1 MTQVRIKIMFT
12 ARNLYS
18 KAIKST
24 IFYQQGINKVMNTL
38 TTFENELNHVKTQI
52 TLQLDPIHIIELFH
66 QLIQTV
72 YVFNKEHI
80 HINQLDK
87 TKKSKKNINI
97 LLISVTSSISWQYF
111 NLTITR
117 LKFSIKKVLEVISQM
132 STNHRQI
139 SQNDGYSKFKNTSF
153 FNVTQSNSKAL
164 LIKSA
169 LALITKNNHEKALL
183 IKKKH
188 DLRLQKEKL
197 KQNCNLFQIYI
208 LSKLLVRKLRMLHQV
223 IYVRA
228 INMKKIYRFFLI
240 VFTINIETNA
250 IINSNVMTTNTKY

>member
-1 MTQVRIKIMFT
+1 MIP
-12 ARNLYS
+12 A
-18 KAIKST
+18 A
-24 IFYQQGINKVMNTL
+24 
-38 TTFENELNHVKTQI
+38 
-52 TLQLDPIHIIELFH
+52 
-66 QLIQTV
+66 
-72 YVFNKEHI
+72 YVFNKKYI
-80 HINQLDK
+80 YINQSDK
-87 TKKSKKNINI
+87 NKKSKKNINI

-111 NLTITR
+111 SLTITR

-132 STNHRQI
+132 GTNHRQI

-208 LSKLLVRKLRMLHQV
+208 LSKLLVRKLTMLQQV
-223 IYVRA
+223 INISAVD
-228 INMKKIYRFFLI
+228 IKIIYRLFWI
-240 VFTINIETNA
+240 VFTINIENNTLINSSVMNTNA
-250 IINSNVMTTNTKY
+250 K

>member
-1 MTQVRIKIMFT
+1 MTQVRIMEMFI
-12 ARNLYS
+12 ARNSYS
-18 KAIKST
+18 KAIKSI
-24 IFYQQGINKVMNTL
+24 IFYQQGINNIMNTL
-38 TTFENELNHVKTQI
+38 TT
-52 TLQLDPIHIIELFH
+52 
-66 QLIQTV
+66 LIPAA
-72 YVFNKEHI
+72 YVFKKKYI
-80 HINQLDK
+80 YINQSDK
-87 TKKSKKNINI
+87 NKKSKKNINI

-111 NLTITR
+111 SLTITR

-132 STNHRQI
+132 GTNHRQI

-197 KQNCNLFQIYI
+197 KQNCNFFQIYI
-208 LSKLLVRKLRMLHQV
+208 LSKLLVRKLTMLQQV
-223 IYVRA
+223 INISAVD
-228 INMKKIYRFFLI
+228 IKKIYRLFWI
-240 VFTINIETNA
+240 VFTINIENNTLINSSVMNTNA
-250 IINSNVMTTNTKY
+250 K

>member
-1 MTQVRIKIMFT
+1 MMQVRIMEMFI
-12 ARNLYS
+12 ARNSYS
-18 KAIKST
+18 KAIKSI
-24 IFYQQGINKVMNTL
+24 IFYQQGINNIMNTL
-38 TTFENELNHVKTQI
+38 TT
-52 TLQLDPIHIIELFH
+52 
-66 QLIQTV
+66 LIPAA
-72 YVFNKEHI
+72 YVFKKKYI
-80 HINQLDK
+80 YINQSDK
-87 TKKSKKNINI
+87 NKKSKKNINI

-111 NLTITR
+111 SLTITR

-132 STNHRQI
+132 GTNHRQI

-197 KQNCNLFQIYI
+197 KQNCNFFQIYI
-208 LSKLLVRKLRMLHQV
+208 LSKLLVRKLTMLQQV
-223 IYVRA
+223 INISAVD
-228 INMKKIYRFFLI
+228 IKKIYRLFWI
-240 VFTINIETNA
+240 VFTINIENNTLINSSVMNTNA
-250 IINSNVMTTNTKY
+250 K

>member
-1 MTQVRIKIMFT
+1 MTQVRIKEMFI
-12 ARNLYS
+12 ARNSYS

-38 TTFENELNHVKTQI
+38 TTLV
-52 TLQLDPIHIIELFH
+52 PAA
-66 QLIQTV
+66 
-72 YVFNKEHI
+72 YVFKKEYV

-87 TKKSKKNINI
+87 NKKSKKNINI

-132 STNHRQI
+132 DINHRQI
-139 SQNDGYSKFKNTSF
+139 SQNDGNLKFKNPSF
-153 FNVTQSNSKAL
+153 FNVTQSNSNAL
-164 LIKSA
+164 FIKSA

-183 IKKKH
+183 IKKKYSR
-188 DLRLQKEKL
+188 RLQKEKL
-197 KQNCNLFQIYI
+197 KQNCSLFQIYI
-208 LSKLLVRKLRMLHQV
+208 LLKSLLRKLTMLQQ
-223 IYVRA
+223 I
-228 INMKKIYRFFLI
+228 INVSAMDMRKIYRLFWI

-250 IINSNVMTTNTKY
+250 VINSNVMTTNTK

>member
-1 MTQVRIKIMFT
+1 MTQVRIMEMFI
-12 ARNLYS
+12 ARNSYS
-18 KAIKST
+18 KAIKSI
-24 IFYQQGINKVMNTL
+24 IFYQQGINNIMNTL
-38 TTFENELNHVKTQI
+38 TT
-52 TLQLDPIHIIELFH
+52 
-66 QLIQTV
+66 LIPAA
-72 YVFNKEHI
+72 YVFKKKYI
-80 HINQLDK
+80 YINQSDK
-87 TKKSKKNINI
+87 NKKSKKNINI

-111 NLTITR
+111 SLTITR

-132 STNHRQI
+132 GTNHRQI

-197 KQNCNLFQIYI
+197 KQNCNFFQIYI
-208 LSKLLVRKLRMLHQV
+208 LSKLLVRKLTMLQQV
-223 IYVRA
+223 INISAVD
-228 INMKKIYRFFLI
+228 IKKIYRLFWI
-240 VFTINIETNA
+240 VFTIIIENNTLINSSVMNTNA
-250 IINSNVMTTNTKY
+250 K

>member
-1 MTQVRIKIMFT
+1 MFI
-12 ARNLYS
+12 ARNSYS

-38 TTFENELNHVKTQI
+38 TTLV
-52 TLQLDPIHIIELFH
+52 PAA
-66 QLIQTV
+66 
-72 YVFNKEHI
+72 YVFKKEYVY
-80 HINQLDK
+80 INQSDK
-87 TKKSKKNINI
+87 NKKSKKNINI

-111 NLTITR
+111 SLTITR

-132 STNHRQI
+132 DINHRQI

-153 FNVTQSNSKAL
+153 FNVTQSNSNAL

-208 LSKLLVRKLRMLHQV
+208 LSKLLVRKLTMLQQV
-223 IYVRA
+223 INISAVD
-228 INMKKIYRFFLI
+228 IKKIYRLFWI
-240 VFTINIETNA
+240 VFTINIENNTLINSSVMNTNA
-250 IINSNVMTTNTKY
+250 K

>member
-1 MTQVRIKIMFT
+1 MFI
-12 ARNLYS
+12 ARNSYS

-38 TTFENELNHVKTQI
+38 TT
-52 TLQLDPIHIIELFH
+52 
-66 QLIQTV
+66 LIPAA
-72 YVFNKEHI
+72 YVFKKEYI
-80 HINQLDK
+80 YINQSDK
-87 TKKSKKNINI
+87 NKKSKKNINI

-111 NLTITR
+111 SLTITR

-132 STNHRQI
+132 GTNHRQI

-169 LALITKNNHEKALL
+169 LALITKKNHEKALL

-208 LSKLLVRKLRMLHQV
+208 LSKLLVRKLTMLQQV
-223 IYVRA
+223 INISA
-228 INMKKIYRFFLI
+228 MDIKKIYRLFWI
-240 VFTINIETNA
+240 VFTINIENNTLINSSVMNTNA
-250 IINSNVMTTNTKY
+250 K

>member
-1 MTQVRIKIMFT
+1 MFI
-12 ARNLYS
+12 ARNSYS

-24 IFYQQGINKVMNTL
+24 IFYQQGINNIMNTL
-38 TTFENELNHVKTQI
+38 TT
-52 TLQLDPIHIIELFH
+52 
-66 QLIQTV
+66 LIPAA
-72 YVFNKEHI
+72 YVFKKEYI
-80 HINQLDK
+80 YINQLDK
-87 TKKSKKNINI
+87 NKKSKKNINI

-111 NLTITR
+111 SLTITR

-132 STNHRQI
+132 GTNHRQI

-197 KQNCNLFQIYI
+197 KQNCNFFQIYI
-208 LSKLLVRKLRMLHQV
+208 LSKLLVRKLTMLQQV
-223 IYVRA
+223 INISAVD
-228 INMKKIYRFFLI
+228 IKKIYRLFWI
-240 VFTINIETNA
+240 VFTINIENNTLINSSVMNTNA
-250 IINSNVMTTNTKY
+250 K

>member
-1 MTQVRIKIMFT
+1 MFI
-12 ARNLYS
+12 ARNSYS

-38 TTFENELNHVKTQI
+38 TT
-52 TLQLDPIHIIELFH
+52 
-66 QLIQTV
+66 LIPAA
-72 YVFNKEHI
+72 YVFKKEYI
-80 HINQLDK
+80 YINQSDK
-87 TKKSKKNINI
+87 NKKSKKNINI

-111 NLTITR
+111 SLTITR

-132 STNHRQI
+132 GTNHRQI

-208 LSKLLVRKLRMLHQV
+208 LSKLLVRKLTMLQQV
-223 IYVRA
+223 INISA
-228 INMKKIYRFFLI
+228 MDIKKIYRLFWI
-240 VFTINIETNA
+240 VFRINIENNTLINSSVMNTNA
-250 IINSNVMTTNTKY
+250 K

>member
-1 MTQVRIKIMFT
+1 MTQVRIMEMFI
-12 ARNLYS
+12 ARNSYS

-38 TTFENELNHVKTQI
+38 TT
-52 TLQLDPIHIIELFH
+52 
-66 QLIQTV
+66 LIPAA
-72 YVFNKEHI
+72 YVFKKEYI
-80 HINQLDK
+80 YINQSDK
-87 TKKSKKNINI
+87 NKKSKKNINI

-111 NLTITR
+111 SLTITR

-132 STNHRQI
+132 GTNHRQI

-208 LSKLLVRKLRMLHQV
+208 LSKLLVRKLTMLQQV
-223 IYVRA
+223 INISA
-228 INMKKIYRFFLI
+228 MDIKKIYRLFWI
-240 VFTINIETNA
+240 VFTINIENNTLINSSVMNTNA
-250 IINSNVMTTNTKY
+250 K

>member
-1 MTQVRIKIMFT
+1 MLLMTQVRIKVMFT

-38 TTFENELNHVKTQI
+38 TTLV
-52 TLQLDPIHIIELFH
+52 PAA
-66 QLIQTV
+66 
-72 YVFNKEHI
+72 YVFKKEYVY
-80 HINQLDK
+80 INQLDK
-87 TKKSKKNINI
+87 NKKSKKNINI

-132 STNHRQI
+132 DINHRQI
-139 SQNDGYSKFKNTSF
+139 SQNDGHLKFKNPSF
-153 FNVTQSNSKAL
+153 FNVTQSNSNAL

-183 IKKKH
+183 IKKKYSR
-188 DLRLQKEKL
+188 RLQKEKL
-197 KQNCNLFQIYI
+197 KQNCSLFQIYI
-208 LSKLLVRKLRMLHQV
+208 LLKSLLRKLTMLQQ
-223 IYVRA
+223 I
-228 INMKKIYRFFLI
+228 INVSAMDMRKIYRLFWI

-250 IINSNVMTTNTKY
+250 VINSNVMTTNTK

>member
-1 MTQVRIKIMFT
+1 MFT
-12 ARNLYS
+12 ARNSYS

-52 TLQLDPIHIIELFH
+52 ILQLNPIHIIELFH

-72 YVFNKEHI
+72 YVLKKEYI

-97 LLISVTSSISWQYF
+97 LLFSVTSSISRQYF
-111 NLTITR
+111 SLIITR
-117 LKFSIKKVLEVISQM
+117 LKFSIKKILEVISQM
-132 STNHRQI
+132 GINHHQI
-139 SQNDGYSKFKNTSF
+139 SQNDEHLKFKHPSF
-153 FNVTQSNSKAL
+153 FTNSKAL

-183 IKKKH
+183 IKKKYSR
-188 DLRLQKEKL
+188 RLQKEKL
-197 KQNCNLFQIYI
+197 KQNFSLFQIYI
-208 LSKLLVRKLRMLHQV
+208 LSKSLVRKLTMLHQA
-223 IYVRA
+223 IYVRVMD
-228 INMKKIYRFFLI
+228 MKKIYRLFWIDL
-240 VFTINIETNA
+240 TINIEANA
-250 IINSNVMTTNTKY
+250 LINSNVITTNAK

>member
-12 ARNLYS
+12 VRNLYS

-38 TTFENELNHVKTQI
+38 TTFETKLNHVKTQI

-66 QLIQTV
+66 QLIQTF

-132 STNHRQI
+132 DINHRQI
-139 SQNDGYSKFKNTSF
+139 SQNDGNLKFKNPSF
-153 FNVTQSNSKAL
+153 FNVTQSNSNAL

-183 IKKKH
+183 IKKKYSR
-188 DLRLQKEKL
+188 RLQKEKL
-197 KQNCNLFQIYI
+197 KQNCSHFQIYI
-208 LSKLLVRKLRMLHQV
+208 LLKSLLRKLTMLQQ
-223 IYVRA
+223 I
-228 INMKKIYRFFLI
+228 INVSAMDMRKIYRLFWI

-250 IINSNVMTTNTKY
+250 VINSNVMTTNTK

>member
-1 MTQVRIKIMFT
+1 MFI
-12 ARNLYS
+12 ARNSYS
-18 KAIKST
+18 KAIKSI
-24 IFYQQGINKVMNTL
+24 IFYQQGINNIMNTL
-38 TTFENELNHVKTQI
+38 TT
-52 TLQLDPIHIIELFH
+52 
-66 QLIQTV
+66 LIPAA
-72 YVFNKEHI
+72 YVFKKKYI
-80 HINQLDK
+80 YINQSDK
-87 TKKSKKNINI
+87 NKKSKKNINI

-111 NLTITR
+111 SLTITR

-132 STNHRQI
+132 GTNHRQI

-197 KQNCNLFQIYI
+197 KQNCNFFQIYI
-208 LSKLLVRKLRMLHQV
+208 LSKLLVRKLTMLQQV
-223 IYVRA
+223 INISAVD
-228 INMKKIYRFFLI
+228 IKKIYRLFWI
-240 VFTINIETNA
+240 VFTINIENNTLINSSVMNTNA
-250 IINSNVMTTNTKY
+250 K

>member
-1 MTQVRIKIMFT
+1 MTQVRIMEMFI
-12 ARNLYS
+12 ARNSYS
-18 KAIKST
+18 KAIKSI
-24 IFYQQGINKVMNTL
+24 IFYQQGINNIMNTL
-38 TTFENELNHVKTQI
+38 TT
-52 TLQLDPIHIIELFH
+52 
-66 QLIQTV
+66 LIPAA
-72 YVFNKEHI
+72 YVFNKKYI
-80 HINQLDK
+80 YINQSDK
-87 TKKSKKNINI
+87 NKKSKKNINI

-111 NLTITR
+111 SLTITR

-132 STNHRQI
+132 GTNHRQI

-197 KQNCNLFQIYI
+197 KQNCNFFQIYI
-208 LSKLLVRKLRMLHQV
+208 LSKLLVRKLTMLQQV
-223 IYVRA
+223 INISAVD
-228 INMKKIYRFFLI
+228 IKKIYRLFWI
-240 VFTINIETNA
+240 VFTINIENNTLINSSVMNTNA
-250 IINSNVMTTNTKY
+250 K

>member
-1 MTQVRIKIMFT
+1 MFI
-12 ARNLYS
+12 ARNSYS
-18 KAIKST
+18 KAIKSI
-24 IFYQQGINKVMNTL
+24 IFYQQGINNIMNTL
-38 TTFENELNHVKTQI
+38 TT
-52 TLQLDPIHIIELFH
+52 
-66 QLIQTV
+66 LIPAA
-72 YVFNKEHI
+72 YVFKKEYI
-80 HINQLDK
+80 YINQSDK
-87 TKKSKKNINI
+87 NKKSKKNINI

-111 NLTITR
+111 SLTITR

-132 STNHRQI
+132 GTNHRQI

-197 KQNCNLFQIYI
+197 KQNCNFFQIYI
-208 LSKLLVRKLRMLHQV
+208 LSKLLVRKLTMLQQV
-223 IYVRA
+223 INISAVD
-228 INMKKIYRFFLI
+228 IKKIYRLFWI
-240 VFTINIETNA
+240 VFTINIENNTLINSSVMNTNA
-250 IINSNVMTTNTKY
+250 K

>member
-1 MTQVRIKIMFT
+1 MTQVRIMEMFI
-12 ARNLYS
+12 ARNSYS
-18 KAIKST
+18 KAIKSI
-24 IFYQQGINKVMNTL
+24 IFYQQGINNIMNTL
-38 TTFENELNHVKTQI
+38 TT
-52 TLQLDPIHIIELFH
+52 
-66 QLIQTV
+66 LIPAA
-72 YVFNKEHI
+72 YVFKKEYI
-80 HINQLDK
+80 YINQSDK
-87 TKKSKKNINI
+87 NKKSKKNINI

-111 NLTITR
+111 SLTITT

-132 STNHRQI
+132 GTNHRQI

-197 KQNCNLFQIYI
+197 KQNCNFFQIYI
-208 LSKLLVRKLRMLHQV
+208 LSKLLVRKLTMLQQV
-223 IYVRA
+223 INISAVD
-228 INMKKIYRFFLI
+228 IKKIYRLFWI
-240 VFTINIETNA
+240 VFTINIENNTLINSSVMNTNA
-250 IINSNVMTTNTKY
+250 K

>member
-1 MTQVRIKIMFT
+1 MFI
-12 ARNLYS
+12 ARNSYS

-38 TTFENELNHVKTQI
+38 TT
-52 TLQLDPIHIIELFH
+52 
-66 QLIQTV
+66 LIPAA
-72 YVFNKEHI
+72 YVFKKEYI
-80 HINQLDK
+80 YINQSDK
-87 TKKSKKNINI
+87 NKKSKKNINI

-111 NLTITR
+111 SLTITR

-132 STNHRQI
+132 GTNHRQI

-208 LSKLLVRKLRMLHQV
+208 LSKLLVRKLTMLQQV
-223 IYVRA
+223 INISA
-228 INMKKIYRFFLI
+228 MDIKKIYRLFWI
-240 VFTINIETNA
+240 VFTINIENNTLINSSVMNTNA
-250 IINSNVMTTNTKY
+250 K

>member
-1 MTQVRIKIMFT
+1 MTQVRIMEMFI
-12 ARNLYS
+12 ARNSYS
-18 KAIKST
+18 KAIKSI
-24 IFYQQGINKVMNTL
+24 IFYQQGINNIMNTL
-38 TTFENELNHVKTQI
+38 TT
-52 TLQLDPIHIIELFH
+52 
-66 QLIQTV
+66 LIPAA
-72 YVFNKEHI
+72 YVFKKEYI
-80 HINQLDK
+80 YINQSDK
-87 TKKSKKNINI
+87 NKNSKKNINI

-111 NLTITR
+111 SLTITR

-132 STNHRQI
+132 GTNHRQI

-197 KQNCNLFQIYI
+197 KQNCNFFQIYI
-208 LSKLLVRKLRMLHQV
+208 LSKLLVRKLTMLQQV
-223 IYVRA
+223 INISAVD
-228 INMKKIYRFFLI
+228 IKKIYRLFWI
-240 VFTINIETNA
+240 VFTINIENNTLINSSVMNTNA
-250 IINSNVMTTNTKY
+250 K

>member
-1 MTQVRIKIMFT
+1 MTQVRIMEMFI
-12 ARNLYS
+12 ARNSYS
-18 KAIKST
+18 KAIKSK
-24 IFYQQGINKVMNTL
+24 IFYQQGINNIMNTL
-38 TTFENELNHVKTQI
+38 TT
-52 TLQLDPIHIIELFH
+52 
-66 QLIQTV
+66 LIPAA
-72 YVFNKEHI
+72 YVFKKEYVY
-80 HINQLDK
+80 INQSDK
-87 TKKSKKNINI
+87 NKKSKKNINI

-111 NLTITR
+111 SLTITR

-132 STNHRQI
+132 GTNHRQI

-197 KQNCNLFQIYI
+197 KQNCNFFQIYI
-208 LSKLLVRKLRMLHQV
+208 LSKLLVRKLTMLQQV
-223 IYVRA
+223 INISAVD
-228 INMKKIYRFFLI
+228 IKKIYRLFWI
-240 VFTINIETNA
+240 VFTINIENNTLINSSVMNTNA
-250 IINSNVMTTNTKY
+250 K

>member
-1 MTQVRIKIMFT
+1 MTQVRIMEMFI
-12 ARNLYS
+12 ARNSYS
-18 KAIKST
+18 KAIKSI
-24 IFYQQGINKVMNTL
+24 IFYQQGINNIMNTL
-38 TTFENELNHVKTQI
+38 TT
-52 TLQLDPIHIIELFH
+52 
-66 QLIQTV
+66 LIPAA
-72 YVFNKEHI
+72 YVFKKEYI
-80 HINQLDK
+80 YINQSDK
-87 TKKSKKNINI
+87 NKKSKKNINI

-111 NLTITR
+111 SLTITR

-132 STNHRQI
+132 GTNHRQI

-197 KQNCNLFQIYI
+197 KQNCNFFQIYI
-208 LSKLLVRKLRMLHQV
+208 LSKLLVRKLTMLQQV
-223 IYVRA
+223 INISAVD
-228 INMKKIYRFFLI
+228 IKKIYRLFWI
-240 VFTINIETNA
+240 VFTINIENNTLINSSVMNTNA
-250 IINSNVMTTNTKY
+250 K

>member
-1 MTQVRIKIMFT
+1 MTQVRIKEMFI
-12 ARNLYS
+12 ARNSYS

-38 TTFENELNHVKTQI
+38 TT
-52 TLQLDPIHIIELFH
+52 
-66 QLIQTV
+66 LIPAA
-72 YVFNKEHI
+72 YVFKKEYI
-80 HINQLDK
+80 YINQSDK
-87 TKKSKKNINI
+87 NKKSKKNINI

-111 NLTITR
+111 SLTITR

-132 STNHRQI
+132 GTNHRQI

-153 FNVTQSNSKAL
+153 FDVTQSNSKAL

-197 KQNCNLFQIYI
+197 KQNCNFFQIYI
-208 LSKLLVRKLRMLHQV
+208 LSKLLVRKLTMLQQV
-223 IYVRA
+223 INISAVD
-228 INMKKIYRFFLI
+228 IKKIYRLFWI
-240 VFTINIETNA
+240 VFTINIENNTLINSSVMNTNA
-250 IINSNVMTTNTKY
+250 K

>member
-1 MTQVRIKIMFT
+1 MTQVRIMEMFI
-12 ARNLYS
+12 ARNSYS
-18 KAIKST
+18 KAIKSI
-24 IFYQQGINKVMNTL
+24 IFYQQGINHIMNTL
-38 TTFENELNHVKTQI
+38 TT
-52 TLQLDPIHIIELFH
+52 
-66 QLIQTV
+66 LIPAA
-72 YVFNKEHI
+72 YVFKKKYI
-80 HINQLDK
+80 YINQSDK
-87 TKKSKKNINI
+87 NKKSKKNINI

-111 NLTITR
+111 SLTITR

-132 STNHRQI
+132 GTNHRQI

-197 KQNCNLFQIYI
+197 KQNCNFFQIYI
-208 LSKLLVRKLRMLHQV
+208 LLKLLVRKLTMLHQV
-223 IYVRA
+223 IYVKVMD
-228 INMKKIYRFFLI
+228 MKKIYCLFLI
-240 VFTINIETNA
+240 VFTINIETNTL
-250 IINSNVMTTNTKY
+250 INSNVMTNNAK